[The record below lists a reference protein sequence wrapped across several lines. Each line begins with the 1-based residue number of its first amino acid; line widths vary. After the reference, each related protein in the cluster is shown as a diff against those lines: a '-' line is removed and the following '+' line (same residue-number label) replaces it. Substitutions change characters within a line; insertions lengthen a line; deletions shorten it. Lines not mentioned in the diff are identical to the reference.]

1 MWCAR
6 PNQFLGA
13 CSASTAQVYFLSA
26 VPLSCLDVAS
36 ACFVSYC
43 IWNLVHTCRLS
54 RRASCGELHI
64 TLVLKQ
70 SCSSFHRK
78 KGKCSLCPG
87 RVLRWHTL
95 SSYCIACLPR
105 LLLVGGPGGNLTFAL
120 SCGFPFLCL
129 SRTYPAPPTSLCSRR
144 VCHPVAALCVCVC
157 VSFIVYPP
165 RASRGFG
172 QLLVVLLDHGK
183 PPLPVVIS
191 PAGQDGESAVSF
203 SKLSHCCWVKLILR
217 VLLVGAGRHLAP
229 GVGIPVCVHI
239 RPEVPGFF
247 HRIAE
252 TPTCCPWVYLLSDLP
267 LLFSPLF
274 DFLSPVYVMNAA
286 VLRCCSHPA

>member
-87 RVLRWHTL
+87 RALRWHTL
-95 SSYCIACLPR
+95 SSYCIAGLPR
-105 LLLVGGPGGNLTFAL
+105 LLLVGGPGGNLTLAL

-129 SRTYPAPPTSLCSRR
+129 SRTYPASPTSLCSRR

-157 VSFIVYPP
+157 VSFIVYRLSSPGISWFRAVVGRAAGP
-165 RASRGFG
+165 RKATTAGGDKPCRTGRRIGGEFLEAITLLLGEVDSACAACGCWSSPCSGCWNTGLCAYSARGAR
-172 QLLVVLLDHGK
+172 
-183 PPLPVVIS
+183 I
-191 PAGQDGESAVSF
+191 F
-203 SKLSHCCWVKLILR
+203 SSDR
-217 VLLVGAGRHLAP
+217 RNP
-229 GVGIPVCVHI
+229 
-239 RPEVPGFF
+239 
-247 HRIAE
+247 
-252 TPTCCPWVYLLSDLP
+252 YLLP
-267 LLFSPLF
+267 LGISAL
-274 DFLSPVYVMNAA
+274 
-286 VLRCCSHPA
+286 